1 MTNQVTEMGTRLD
14 PYLHEHDTAEEA
26 EAFDRAL
33 RERVE
38 RARNSTKPRVPHEQV
53 MKEAR
58 ALLDAQRAKNAR
70 KRG

>member
-1 MTNQVTEMGTRLD
+1 MGTRLD
-14 PYLHEHDTAEEA
+14 PYIHEHDTAEEA

-33 RERVE
+33 RGRVE
-38 RARNSTKPRVPHEQV
+38 RARSSSKPGVPHEQV

-58 ALLDAQRAKNAR
+58 TLLDAQRAKRAR

>member
-1 MTNQVTEMGTRLD
+1 MGTRLD
-14 PYLHEHDTAEEA
+14 PYIHEHDTVEEA

-33 RERVE
+33 CERVE
-38 RARNSTKPRVPHEQV
+38 RARNSVKQSVPHEQV

-70 KRG
+70 KRD